1 MVTTAYP
8 VTILTS
14 TTNIQ
19 RYSVFMKRLSLAV
32 LLLFASSLFAQ
43 KVETSSAAPTAP
55 EAMTKAVA
63 DHALSVT
70 VAENKIQIWPAKAVT
85 GEASGADGALYPDLP
100 RGAFAGLIQFS
111 AEAAD
116 FRGQKIPAG
125 TYTLRYATLPSD
137 GNHLGV
143 APSPDFF
150 LLVPIA
156 NDVNP
161 ATVLPYARL
170 IRLSARASGTNHP
183 AAFSLTAA
191 AAKSPSTNT
200 NEKGHVS
207 VTFDLNVNGK
217 PLPVAMIVHG
227 VAEQ

>member
-1 MVTTAYP
+1 
-8 VTILTS
+8 
-14 TTNIQ
+14 
-19 RYSVFMKRLSLAV
+19 MKRLAI

-43 KVETSSAAPTAP
+43 KPEVTTAVPSAPDAI
-55 EAMTKAVA
+55 TKAVA
-63 DHALSVT
+63 DHAISLT
-70 VAENKIQIWPAKAVT
+70 VAGNSIQLWPAKSVT
-85 GEASGADGALYPDLP
+85 GEKNAADGALYPDLP
-100 RGAFAGLIQFS
+100 RGSFAGLIQFS
-111 AEAAD
+111 TEATD

-125 TYTLRYATLPSD
+125 TYTLRYAVLPSD

-150 LLVPIA
+150 LLVPVA
-156 NDVNP
+156 NDSNP
-161 ATVLPYARL
+161 SSPIAYPRL
-170 IRLSARASGTNHP
+170 IKLSARASGSNHP
-183 AAFSLTAA
+183 AAFSLTAP

-217 PLPVAMIVHG
+217 AIPLAMIVSG